1 MSNTIIPFNN
11 AVASIKDGESV
22 NIEALRETRVFAKL
36 MLAKGN
42 KFDST
47 KKPKLA
53 NFLTSES
60 KEFIRAECFIL
71 GSKGQRITVDKLF
84 INVAVKD
91 IAMKPFQGGW
101 IVELVHPSFDVTEF
115 DTVEAVTL

>member
-1 MSNTIIPFNN
+1 MSNIIPFNN

-36 MLAKGN
+36 MLAKGT
-42 KFDST
+42 KFSAT
-47 KKPKLA
+47 KPKLKD
-53 NFLTSES
+53 FLLSES
-60 KEFIRAECFIL
+60 GEFIRAECFIL

-91 IAMKPFQGGW
+91 TAMKPIQGGW
-101 IVELVHPSFDVTEF
+101 VVELIHPSFDTAEF
-115 DTVEAVTL
+115 DSTESVTL